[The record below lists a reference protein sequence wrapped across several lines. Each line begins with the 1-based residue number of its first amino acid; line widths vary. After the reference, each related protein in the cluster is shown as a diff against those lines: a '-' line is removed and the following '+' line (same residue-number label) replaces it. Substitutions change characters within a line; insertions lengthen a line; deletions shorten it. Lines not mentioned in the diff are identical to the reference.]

1 MALAPVAARVNSESD
16 HDGIAGLHRALG
28 TFDLVLLYVAA
39 IIGLQSLSLT
49 APTGPASVTLWVIAF
64 LTFFVP
70 SALTVQ
76 ELSSRI
82 PHEGGLYIW
91 TRAAFGETHG
101 FLAGW
106 ATWVSNLVFFPSVL
120 LYASGAVLH
129 VGGHAWLSL
138 ADSPSYNAIFCLTA
152 LWAATALNILGLQ
165 RAKWFQN
172 AAGIATMIVA
182 AQVLCGAI
190 AAWWQFGSATPM
202 YAARFVPDFRSAA
215 QLNTFAMVVL
225 AYTGLEL
232 APIMGDEIQDTARSI
247 RRAILIAGV
256 VIALAYIAGTASLL
270 VAMPA
275 SQIGALSGTPAALD
289 AMGQRLGIPLFGP
302 VGAALLTVALTGG
315 LSGWIGGTARLPFV
329 IGLARYLP
337 ERLGA
342 IHPKYGSPHVALL
355 VQAGATS
362 LALLAAI
369 SGSTIHDA
377 FVLMVDMTATLV
389 CVVWVYIFASLIVLR
404 WRAAGRNDGV
414 SLIPGGSIVCALV
427 AGIGAGSAALATLVS
442 LIPPAGSDH
451 RALFLL
457 KGVGGCGLIFAVG
470 IALCRQG
477 RRRLL
482 NARAA
487 ARDESIGAPGSSG

>member
-1 MALAPVAARVNSESD
+1 MN
-16 HDGIAGLHRALG
+16 
-28 TFDLVLLYVAA
+28 
-39 IIGLQSLSLT
+39 
-49 APTGPASVTLWVIAF
+49 
-64 LTFFVP
+64 
-70 SALTVQ
+70 
-76 ELSSRI
+76 
-82 PHEGGLYIW
+82 
-91 TRAAFGETHG
+91 
-101 FLAGW
+101 
-106 ATWVSNLVFFPSVL
+106 
-120 LYASGAVLH
+120 
-129 VGGHAWLSL
+129 
-138 ADSPSYNAIFCLTA
+138 
-152 LWAATALNILGLQ
+152 
-165 RAKWFQN
+165 
-172 AAGIATMIVA
+172 
-182 AQVLCGAI
+182 
-190 AAWWQFGSATPM
+190 
-202 YAARFVPDFRSAA
+202 AARFVPDFRSAA
-215 QLNTFAMVVL
+215 HLNTFAMVVL

-232 APIMGDEIQDTARSI
+232 APIMGDEIRDTARSI

-275 SQIGALSGTPAALD
+275 TQIGALSGTPAALD

-329 IGLARYLP
+329 MGLARYLP

-342 IHPKYGSPHVALL
+342 IHPKYGSPYVALL
-355 VQAGATS
+355 LQAGATS

-442 LIPPAGSDH
+442 LIPPAGSAH

-470 IALCRQG
+470 IVLTRQG
-477 RRRLL
+477 RRRVL
-482 NARAA
+482 NARAVARAESMA
-487 ARDESIGAPGSSG
+487 AIQDGMRQPN

>member
-1 MALAPVAARVNSESD
+1 MRSNSDS
-16 HDGIAGLHRALG
+16 DGIAGLHRVLG

-49 APTGPASVTLWVIAF
+49 APIGPASVSLWVIVF

-82 PHEGGLYIW
+82 PHEGGLYLW

-106 ATWVSNLVFFPSVL
+106 VTWLSNLVFFPSVL
-120 LYASGAVLH
+120 LYASGALLH
-129 VGGHAWLSL
+129 VGGRAWLIL
-138 ADSPSYNAIFCLTA
+138 ADNPSYNAIFCLTA
-152 LWAATALNILGLQ
+152 LWAATLINILGLQ
-165 RAKWFQN
+165 RAKWLQN
-172 AAGIATMIVA
+172 AAGIATICVA
-182 AQVLCGAI
+182 ALVIGGGA

-202 YAARFVPDFRSAA
+202 RLASFVPDPRSPTH
-215 QLNTFAMVVL
+215 LNTFAMVVL

-232 APIMGDEIQDTARSI
+232 APIMGDEIRDTARSI
-247 RRAILIAGV
+247 RRAILVAGG
-256 VIALAYIAGTASLL
+256 VIAIAYIAGTGSLL
-270 VAMPA
+270 IALPA
-275 SQIGALSGTPAALD
+275 GQIGALSGTPAALD
-289 AMGQRLGIPLFGP
+289 AMGQRLGIPLFGA

-329 IGLARYLP
+329 MGLARYLP

-342 IHPKYGSPHVALL
+342 IHHKYGSPYVALL

-362 LALLAAI
+362 VVLLAAI
-369 SGSTIHDA
+369 SGSTVHDA
-377 FVLMVDMTATLV
+377 FILLVDMTAALV
-389 CVVWVYIFASLIVLR
+389 CVVWVYIFASLVVLR
-404 WRAAGRNDGV
+404 RRAAGPSDGV
-414 SLIPGGSIVCALV
+414 SLIPGGAIACALV
-427 AGIGAGSAALATLVS
+427 AGIGAGAAAFATLVS
-442 LIPPAGSDH
+442 LIPPAGSAH
-451 RALFLL
+451 RALFLV
-457 KGVGGCGLIFAVG
+457 KGIGGCGLIFAVG

-477 RRRLL
+477 RRRVL

-487 ARDESIGAPGSSG
+487 ARAESFGAPGSSG